1 MMNANTP
8 VPDAT
13 TAAPERQ
20 YDAATWRD
28 TRALIRSDL
37 DRIARHM
44 GHAESWRHRAYYALL
59 PGFQALFWHRIAR
72 CLLLRGWAGPS
83 RLISLMAI
91 YLTRAELP
99 PTSSIGPSAL
109 IAHATAVYVFGKVGA
124 RLTIQ
129 GDGGFGG
136 GFSDLGDIFET
147 IFGGSGFGGGGG
159 RGRQQRRGA
168 DLRYDLEITLEDAFN
183 GKTTEITV
191 DVAASCDSCDGSGA
205 TPGTGSKT
213 CGTCGGHG
221 QVRAQQG
228 FFVVERTCPSC
239 HGAGKVIEKPCVACR
254 GEGRVDRRKTLSVTV
269 PAGVDDGTRIRLTGE
284 GEAAGPR
291 GAAAGDLYIF
301 LHLKRHSIFERDGT
315 TIFCRAP
322 VSITAAALG
331 GTIEVPGLDRKVHE
345 IKIPAGIQSGKQLR
359 QRGAGMPVLNGRGH
373 GDMVIQID
381 VETPTRLTAR
391 QKELLEAFRETETGE
406 ESPQSSGF
414 FAKLKDIWGT

>member
-1 MMNANTP
+1 MSTQVDFYELLEVDRSADGATLKSAYRKLAMKYH
-8 VPDAT
+8 PDKNPGCHESEAKFKAINQAYDCLKDDQKR
-13 TAAPERQ
+13 AA
-20 YDAATWRD
+20 YDRF
-28 TRALIRSDL
+28 
-37 DRIARHM
+37 
-44 GHAESWRHRAYYALL
+44 GHAAFENGG
-59 PGFQALFWHRIAR
+59 PG
-72 CLLLRGWAGPS
+72 G
-83 RLISLMAI
+83 
-91 YLTRAELP
+91 
-99 PTSSIGPSAL
+99 
-109 IAHATAVYVFGKVGA
+109 
-124 RLTIQ
+124 Q
-129 GDGGFGG
+129 GGGFGG